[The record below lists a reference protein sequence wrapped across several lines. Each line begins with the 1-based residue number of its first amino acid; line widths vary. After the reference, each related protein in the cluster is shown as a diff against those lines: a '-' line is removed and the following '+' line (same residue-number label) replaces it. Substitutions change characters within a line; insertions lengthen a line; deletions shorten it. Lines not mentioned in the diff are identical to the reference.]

1 MRCWSCGSELEGL
14 SQPLGGLRDI
24 YTCHNCTGLG
34 YLKEIRD
41 KSIQD
46 SGSGYVGGGKDEL
59 WECLPGIIGWILL
72 VTTAV
77 AFVVGTARG
86 GFQMLAITIIY
97 LLFVSK
103 KWALGLLGIALY
115 YLLTVLHIFS

>member
-41 KSIQD
+41 KSIKD
-46 SGSGYVGGGKDEL
+46 SGSYGGG
-59 WECLPGIIGWILL
+59 GASISFAAVIGLVLL
-72 VTTAV
+72 GTTIVT
-77 AFVVGTARG
+77 FFLNIRG

-97 LLFVSK
+97 SLFTAK
-103 KWALGLLGIALY
+103 IGGKRHWMWGLLGLALY